1 MTDSEKREGAR
12 RFYQKW
18 VGRGEEDK
26 DDRSYW
32 LDILQRV
39 LGAADATDRVDFQ
52 KSVVVNGNSKRIDG
66 YIRETSVIIEQK
78 SLGIP
83 LDKKIHQS
91 DGTDLT
97 PYEQAKRY
105 NDNLPR
111 SEKARWI
118 VTSNFAE
125 IWIYDMESTVP
136 EKSVTKLTIADLQNQ
151 YSLLDFLLKKEVK
164 KITKETE
171 LSLKAGELVGK
182 IYSAFQKQYNDPTS
196 KKSLESLNIL
206 CVRLVFCLYAEDA
219 GLFENKD
226 SFTSYL
232 SQYEPKDMRTA
243 LINLF
248 KVLDTP
254 DAERPDM
261 YFEDELLAFPYVNG
275 GLFAKEDIVIPKLT
289 QEIKKTILEASGFN
303 WSEISPTIFGAVFE
317 STLNPETRRSG
328 GMHYTSIENIHKL
341 IDPLFLDDLKAE
353 LKGIKEIT
361 VKKTRNSK
369 LEAFQDKL
377 SKLKFLDPA
386 CGSGNFLTET
396 YVSLRRLENEILST
410 LWEEQMGFGDNAL
423 NPIKVSISQFFGIEI
438 NDFAVTVAKT
448 ALWIAESQMMKE
460 TETIVLM
467 HLDFLPLKTNAYIVE
482 GNALQVDWKEVVSPC
497 ELTYIMGNPP
507 FIGASMMSKEQKS
520 EAVAIFGKGK
530 RVNSIDYVGAW
541 YYKAAAYIQGT
552 NILAAFVSTNSITQG
567 EQVAPLWEKLFKTY
581 KIHLDF
587 AYKTFKWSSEASEKA
602 AVHCVIIGFSCC
614 KNSKKKYLYEGV
626 ERREAENISPYLID
640 APDVF
645 IESRG
650 SSLCDMP
657 RMTKGNQPS
666 DGGNLILSEEE
677 RENLLKK
684 DPSVAVCVRRYV
696 GSKDFI
702 NSDEIRYCL
711 WLKDISPTV
720 YYKNADI
727 MRRLDAVKEMRL
739 ASSAAP
745 TRAFADRPYLF
756 FSTPQTDSSYL
767 CIPEVSSERRRY
779 IPIGFMDKSIIA
791 SNKLLIV
798 PDATLYHFGVLT
810 SNVHMAWVRTV
821 CGRLKSDYQYSGATV
836 YNNFPWPTPTDA
848 QKDKIEK
855 TAQMILDARA
865 KYPDRSLAMLY
876 DPRLMPKELS
886 KAHQANDRAVMEAY
900 GLSVGETSEES
911 CAAFLLKRY
920 QELSSSKNG
929 K

>member
-1 MTDSEKREGAR
+1 M
-12 RFYQKW
+12 
-18 VGRGEEDK
+18 
-26 DDRSYW
+26 
-32 LDILQRV
+32 
-39 LGAADATDRVDFQ
+39 
-52 KSVVVNGNSKRIDG
+52 
-66 YIRETSVIIEQK
+66 
-78 SLGIP
+78 
-83 LDKKIHQS
+83 
-91 DGTDLT
+91 
-97 PYEQAKRY
+97 
-105 NDNLPR
+105 
-111 SEKARWI
+111 
-118 VTSNFAE
+118 
-125 IWIYDMESTVP
+125 
-136 EKSVTKLTIADLQNQ
+136 
-151 YSLLDFLLKKEVK
+151 
-164 KITKETE
+164 
-171 LSLKAGELVGK
+171 
-182 IYSAFQKQYNDPTS
+182 
-196 KKSLESLNIL
+196 
-206 CVRLVFCLYAEDA
+206 
-219 GLFENKD
+219 
-226 SFTSYL
+226 
-232 SQYEPKDMRTA
+232 
-243 LINLF
+243 
-248 KVLDTP
+248 
-254 DAERPDM
+254 
-261 YFEDELLAFPYVNG
+261 
-275 GLFAKEDIVIPKLT
+275 IPKLT
-289 QEIKKTILEASGFN
+289 QEIKNTILEASGFN

-482 GNALQVDWKEVVSPC
+482 GNALQVDWKEVVSPHD
-497 ELTYIMGNPP
+497 LTYIMGNPP

-541 YYKAAAYIQGT
+541 YYKAAAYIQET

-602 AVHCVIIGFSCC
+602 AVHCAIIGFSCC

-640 APDVF
+640 APNVF

-650 SSLCDMP
+650 SSLCDAP
-657 RMTKGNQPS
+657 RMTAGNKPS

-677 RENLLKK
+677 RDNLLKK

-720 YYKNADI
+720 YYKNAEI

-745 TRAFADRPYLF
+745 TRALADRPYIF
-756 FSTPQTDSSYL
+756 FSTPQTDSNYL

-836 YNNFPWPTPTDA
+836 YNNFPWPTPTDD
-848 QKDKIEK
+848 QKGKIEK

-900 GLSVGETSEES
+900 GLNVGETSEES

-920 QELSSSKNG
+920 QELSSG
-929 K
+929 KKEK